1 MKNSQQ
7 IIEKL
12 RGKPIRFLKE
22 VRGNQSKFTYD
33 CDYKKIQEVVDKEIT
48 IYDVIVVEDNQY
60 GKTAIDVLYKLG
72 EETYQLRTTAS
83 DILKD
88 VQVIQNNLP
97 LKVIVRQRGKRY
109 YLE

>member
-22 VRGNQSKFTYD
+22 ARGNQSKFTYN

-48 IYDVIVVEDNQY
+48 IYDVTAVKDNQY
-60 GKTAIDVLYKLG
+60 GKTALDILFKLG

-88 VQVIQNNLP
+88 VQLIQNNLP
-97 LKVIVRQRGKRY
+97 LRVIVRQQGKKY
-109 YLE
+109 YFE